1 MESSVD
7 GPRRRKR
14 RPPAAGGGAGRPE
27 RRDQADAQQA
37 QAGRPERPDQADAEQ
52 AEPSRSELRNQAARE
67 ALAPLAPGERPVA
80 LLVAVAVAGLLGG
93 GNAIAYAAGAK
104 IASRHPSA
112 GVLAFTAVMA
122 LLAGGMFARR
132 YLAVLAFEA
141 LLAVTVTFFTLFLV
155 EASNVEGVLVC
166 LAVIGGGGWLFWK
179 LVRVMGRL
187 SAPRQSSS

>member
-27 RRDQADAQQA
+27 RRDQADAQQGK
-37 QAGRPERPDQADAEQ
+37 AGRPERPDQADAEQ

-80 LLVAVAVAGLLGG
+80 LLVAIAVAGLLGG